1 MKAINRVLSYIF
13 FLGIMATLSNCGPD
27 APQKEDVPEVIT
39 TAKLTFTPSTGSA
52 IVVTATDPD
61 ADGVQSIKVDGPINL
76 LKNTEYV
83 LSITLLNELAKPT
96 DDAYEVSKEVLAEG
110 DEHMFF
116 FSWTKSAFANPSGDG
131 NIDSRNDPVR
141 YVGGTG
147 SLDGGNLPLG
157 LTTTWLTTDVV
168 TASANFRVLL
178 KHQPALKSATSSSND
193 GETDLDITFV
203 LNVN

>member
-1 MKAINRVLSYIF
+1 MKAIHHLLSYT
-13 FLGIMATLSNCGPD
+13 FLLGAMITLSSCGPD
-27 APQKEDVPEVIT
+27 APKQEDVPEVIT
-39 TAKLTFTPSTGSA
+39 TAKLTFTPASGTP

-76 LKNTEYV
+76 LKNTEYI

-96 DDAYEVSKEVLAEG
+96 DDAYEVSKEVLAAG

-116 FSWTKSAFANPSGDG
+116 FSWTKNGFANPSGDG
-131 NIDSRNDPVR
+131 NVDSRNDPVR

-157 LTTTWLTTDVV
+157 LTTTWLTTDLAV
-168 TASANFRVLL
+168 ASANFRVLL
-178 KHQPALKSATSSSND
+178 KHQPALKSATSTSSD
-193 GETDLDITFV
+193 GESDLDVTFV